1 MKPII
6 IILLLYFPMVFFAQ
20 QNISFE
26 KINSQNILHLY
37 SERKIIDN
45 SVNTVV
51 QIGNYNDVKVYDK
64 NPKELTIVQQGDY
77 NTTLYI
83 NAGNNPT
90 KASVSTRGDNNY
102 IDITGSNS
110 ISEKMKININNSNM
124 TIFVRNY

>member
-1 MKPII
+1 MKSIV
-6 IILLLYFPMVFFAQ
+6 IILLLCFPMVFFAQ

-37 SERKIIDN
+37 SEGKIIDN

-90 KASVSTRGDNNY
+90 KASVNTRGDNNY

>member
-37 SERKIIDN
+37 NEGKIIDN

-77 NTTLYI
+77 NTTL
-83 NAGNNPT
+83 
-90 KASVSTRGDNNY
+90 
-102 IDITGSNS
+102 
-110 ISEKMKININNSNM
+110 
-124 TIFVRNY
+124 